1 MTPDRLAQIVRL
13 FSRIRIGI
21 YVLLAVLVAVFVFR
35 YDLVLLPAQGCSPL
49 VGFEPG
55 ERLVV
60 ERRLLGTPAEGEV
73 LLFRDGGELLLGRV
87 AAPPASAPLDVWAA
101 VEEGA
106 LWLVTERPECPG
118 RDSRVLG
125 PIPRAAWWGRVTMRV
140 PW

>member
-1 MTPDRLAQIVRL
+1 MNRSRQEQVARV
-13 FSRIRIGI
+13 FSRLRIGL
-21 YVLLAVLVAVFVFR
+21 YAVLAVVVGVFVVR
-35 YDLVLLPAQGCSPL
+35 YDLVLLPAEGCSPL

-60 ERRLLGTPAEGEV
+60 ERRFLGQPDEGQV
-73 LLFRDGGELLLGRV
+73 FLFRDGDELLLGRV
-87 AAPPASAPLDVWAA
+87 AAPPASAPEEVWKA
-101 VEEGA
+101 VAEGS

-125 PIPRAAWWGRVTMRV
+125 PIPREAWWGRVTMRV